1 MPQKGAMLT
10 GVCLS
15 LLCTDYGARI
25 CLRHERSVMHR
36 AKIVAIGVI
45 SLLTLIVFL
54 QNTQA
59 VETRFL
65 FLTLTMP
72 RVLLLF
78 VTFVLGLVGGLIIA
92 SYVLRKP
99 AKSEKHS

>member
-1 MPQKGAMLT
+1 MKKAKVIT
-10 GVCLS
+10 IVVIV
-15 LLCTDYGARI
+15 LLA
-25 CLRHERSVMHR
+25 
-36 AKIVAIGVI
+36 
-45 SLLTLIVFL
+45 LIVFL

-65 FLTLTMP
+65 FLTVTMP

-78 VTFVLGLVGGLIIA
+78 VTFVLGFAGGVITA

-99 AKSEKHS
+99 AKSEEND

>member
-1 MPQKGAMLT
+1 MKK
-10 GVCLS
+10 
-15 LLCTDYGARI
+15 
-25 CLRHERSVMHR
+25 
-36 AKIVAIGVI
+36 AKIITIVVI
-45 SLLTLIVFL
+45 LLLALIVFL

-65 FLTLTMP
+65 FLTVTMP

-78 VTFVLGLVGGLIIA
+78 MTFVLGFVGGIITA

-99 AKSEKHS
+99 TKSQENG

>member
-1 MPQKGAMLT
+1 MIT
-10 GVCLS
+10 
-15 LLCTDYGARI
+15 
-25 CLRHERSVMHR
+25 
-36 AKIVAIGVI
+36 IVVI

-59 VETRFL
+59 VETKFL
-65 FLTLTMP
+65 FLTVTMP

-78 VTFVLGLVGGLIIA
+78 VTFILGFVGGLITA

-99 AKSEKHS
+99 AKSRENG

>member
-1 MPQKGAMLT
+1 MKK
-10 GVCLS
+10 
-15 LLCTDYGARI
+15 
-25 CLRHERSVMHR
+25 
-36 AKIVAIGVI
+36 AKIITIIVI
-45 SLLTLIVFL
+45 LLLALIVFL

-65 FLTLTMP
+65 FLTVTMP

-78 VTFVLGLVGGLIIA
+78 VTFVLGFVGGLITA

-99 AKSEKHS
+99 AKSQENG